1 MVCSGTIK
9 EAIYISSKLMDKPL
23 SIIILTNDDSM
34 SLRETLPALLS
45 QDYSPGYEVIVVR
58 ETRRGD
64 VRDMLKPLMEEHKN
78 LRSTYL
84 PDKPKYVSDDEIKIL
99 LGVKAASND
108 DILMIPPDYM
118 PQSGDWLKNVAD
130 CTESTD
136 EAPIHLGD
144 AHIVGKTGFF
154 QRRRHSK
161 TVKSIL
167 KPWCKANGIRRNGLF
182 LGKNIRHDVS
192 ISFNRKGY
200 LDDMRLRAI
209 ISSHIML

>member
-1 MVCSGTIK
+1 
-9 EAIYISSKLMDKPL
+9 MDRPL
-23 SIIILTNDDSM
+23 SIIILSNDDSV
-34 SLRETLPALLS
+34 SLRNTLPALLS
-45 QDYSPGYEVIVVR
+45 QDYGPGYEVIVVR

-99 LGVKAASND
+99 LGVKAAAND

-118 PQSGDWLKNVAD
+118 PQSGEWLKAVAD
-130 CTESTD
+130 STEITD

-144 AHIVGKTGFF
+144 AHIVGKIGFF
-154 QRRRHSK
+154 QRRKHGK

-167 KPWCKANGIRRNGLF
+167 KPWCKTNGIRRKSLI
-182 LGKNIRHDVS
+182 LGKDVRHDVS
-192 ISFNRKGY
+192 ISFSRKDY
-200 LDDMRLRAI
+200 LDDMRLRSI